1 VDEPSDTF
9 GMPNGARLSDLWQLT
24 GRITVY
30 SSREDV
36 LILASHIANG
46 DWRLGHAGPP
56 NREDTNFFPPAEYV
70 FIDCTK
76 NEDFTVSFLSEP
88 DRSHQ
93 YYRESLTVSADIAR
107 VLKGLDPPD
116 GARAYDPK
124 GNVYSLPTIAA
135 GV

>member
-1 VDEPSDTF
+1 
-9 GMPNGARLSDLWQLT
+9 MPDR
-24 GRITVY
+24 RIERIRI
-30 SSREDV
+30 SS
-36 LILASHIANG
+36 
-46 DWRLGHAGPP
+46 
-56 NREDTNFFPPAEYV
+56 PPAEYV